1 MDDAQWTPAP
11 QYGGAVWEI
20 DRSADGR
27 RVIAAFQESG
37 KSAFTFPFNEFI
49 HVLRGTMTCSVDGG
63 VAQHFTPGDSAFF
76 PEGTTVEI
84 DISDD
89 FMDIAFLTSDREIQY

>member
-1 MDDAQWTPAP
+1 MLAKISEIVAVHMDEAQWTPAP

-37 KSAFTFPFNEFI
+37 KSRFTYPFNEFMY
-49 HVLRGTMTCSVDGG
+49 VLRGSISHSPNQRPRAVQLDGPERTRTIRQDSSQMTS
-63 VAQHFTPGDSAFF
+63 
-76 PEGTTVEI
+76 
-84 DISDD
+84 
-89 FMDIAFLTSDREIQY
+89 

>member
-1 MDDAQWTPAP
+1 ME
-11 QYGGAVWEI
+11 GALNQRNPVAVRVG

-37 KSAFTFPFNEFI
+37 KSRFTYPFNEFMY
-49 HVLRGTMTCSVDGG
+49 VLRGSITCTLEGG
-63 VAQHFTPGDSAFF
+63 QKHYFTTGDSAFF
-76 PEGTTVEI
+76 PEGTTADL

-89 FMDIAFLTSDREIQY
+89 FMDLTFLTSEHEIQY